1 MRNLYLYHHGIKG
14 QRWGTRRF
22 QNEDGSLTSVGKKR
36 YDVDVG
42 KAIEKRNAAKND
54 IRKAENIQKRN
65 KAREKF
71 RYTKHQ
77 VDNEKIKENL
87 NKETNKSKRRL
98 KLEQEYIKKGLTEE
112 EAAIAAYKR
121 TRTEKTIA
129 TVSAVAITAAAAYVA
144 YKHYDRTVDRVIKA
158 GTELQNIS
166 NNSNMGVKDAFY
178 FSMNN
183 RDNQK
188 YRGIFSKWLQSNRG
202 VSDIY
207 ETKIKVTKDIKV
219 ASEKTILKTLREMEK
234 EDTYTN
240 PNLKDHI
247 SLRLMDI
254 IEQNNNGFMSPKK
267 QKVMNKGLDSLM
279 NNKIDGNVYKALNI
293 ALVDHHNSRSQ
304 ETIDRIYKA
313 LSDKGYGAIADI
325 NDKYYS
331 GYNAKNPMIAFNMA
345 NNLAVKKVRKLSEND
360 ITDAYD
366 KSIQMFKNEETTKT
380 ALASLSA
387 VGLVAAGTYITRNIK
402 ENRRY
407 ADIINK

>member
-1 MRNLYLYHHGIKG
+1 
-14 QRWGTRRF
+14 
-22 QNEDGSLTSVGKKR
+22 
-36 YDVDVG
+36 
-42 KAIEKRNAAKND
+42 
-54 IRKAENIQKRN
+54 
-65 KAREKF
+65 
-71 RYTKHQ
+71 
-77 VDNEKIKENL
+77 
-87 NKETNKSKRRL
+87 
-98 KLEQEYIKKGLTEE
+98 
-112 EAAIAAYKR
+112 
-121 TRTEKTIA
+121 
-129 TVSAVAITAAAAYVA
+129 
-144 YKHYDRTVDRVIKA
+144 
-158 GTELQNIS
+158 
-166 NNSNMGVKDAFY
+166 
-178 FSMNN
+178 MNN

-234 EDTYTN
+234 EDSYTN

-380 ALASLSA
+380 ALAS
-387 VGLVAAGTYITRNIK
+387 
-402 ENRRY
+402 
-407 ADIINK
+407 